1 MNVLKGDIKAIIK
14 GGSLITASIN
24 ELVEIDASL
33 SFDKDIGSNNHDHL
47 YYKWSCRLEKSNQ
60 ACSSSNHNNN
70 NNDDDD
76 VNDYNF
82 MVVPSD
88 YGHLAK
94 FVIQPPLMEENYIF
108 DVVVYD
114 KEGKF
119 IAESA
124 DGNSGFL
131 GVVYNAVKR
140 ERIKKRITGDNLLK
154 LRKYKNGRISLVD
167 EVTGL
172 EIYANSFGVQ
182 NLNVFGSLFENM

>member
-1 MNVLKGDIKAIIK
+1 MSDFSRNQKEIVPVKFLLVMALLVITVLISVFVFKILNLPLTGVAPKGDI
-14 GGSLITASIN
+14 
-24 ELVEIDASL
+24 VQEIVL
-33 SFDKDIGSNNHDHL
+33 
-47 YYKWSCRLEKSNQ
+47 
-60 ACSSSNHNNN
+60 
-70 NNDDDD
+70 
-76 VNDYNF
+76 
-82 MVVPSD
+82 
-88 YGHLAK
+88 K
-94 FVIQPPLMEENYIF
+94 FEERDRF

-154 LRKYKNGRISLVD
+154 LRLYKNGRISLVD

-172 EIYANSFGVQ
+172 EIFANSFGVQ